1 MIAASVIK
9 WTKPRECFLFC
20 SCYILFS
27 STIHQNFTKEKS
39 WSWQYLDITSLLTGW
54 ESFHRRNNSFRE
66 HNTLFGNHV
75 RFTHTVWPMRNTAE
89 PYDTTTQLSPINK
102 LTTPSMELFRAN
114 DETTCTCNCYSEIP
128 FINLI
133 CGPLDFIS
141 GINNQ
146 LMFEIVTGAIWKN
159 ILSKS

>member
-66 HNTLFGNHV
+66 HNTLFSAHMQPCSLY
-75 RFTHTVWPMRNTAE
+75 THITAHAEYRWPLWDDDIIISYQQFYFCLHLSFSFDDWEDVSKTVLYHISTETPRSLFKRRCVVFLTL
-89 PYDTTTQLSPINK
+89 LSVQNRPCPHSNK
-102 LTTPSMELFRAN
+102 
-114 DETTCTCNCYSEIP
+114 
-128 FINLI
+128 
-133 CGPLDFIS
+133 
-141 GINNQ
+141 Q
-146 LMFEIVTGAIWKN
+146 
-159 ILSKS
+159 